1 MRSGGSLARTV
12 VRVKTRIEQVFA
24 LAERMCY
31 HPRRRE
37 YRRCIRALPPTAG
50 WVDFAGAN
58 ACATILWSRPGLPSS
73 SLSGHALAFPERTMI
88 GAWPVSRGIKGGE
101 AMPEPL
107 TNRQREILEYL
118 KFRQKIRGYP
128 PTVREVGEA
137 VGLSSSSTVQNHL
150 NTLERKGYIRRD
162 PTKSRTIE
170 VVDIDEMQAK
180 LSKVV
185 AVPLIGRV
193 AAGQPILAEENIED
207 HLVLSQE
214 LVGSDN
220 AFALEVH
227 GDSMKDVGI
236 LPGDFVVV
244 RPGKDAPN
252 GSIVVARLEDD
263 QTNESTA
270 TVKRLFREANR
281 VRLQPENAAYEPI
294 YSTAAQLE
302 GQVVAVVR
310 LLR

>member
-1 MRSGGSLARTV
+1 
-12 VRVKTRIEQVFA
+12 
-24 LAERMCY
+24 
-31 HPRRRE
+31 
-37 YRRCIRALPPTAG
+37 
-50 WVDFAGAN
+50 
-58 ACATILWSRPGLPSS
+58 
-73 SLSGHALAFPERTMI
+73 
-88 GAWPVSRGIKGGE
+88 
-101 AMPEPL
+101 MPEPL
-107 TNRQREILEYL
+107 TSRQREILEYL
-118 KFRQKIRGYP
+118 RFRQKIRSYP
-128 PTVREVGEA
+128 PTVREIGEA

-170 VVDIDEMQAK
+170 VVDVDEMQAK

-185 AVPLIGRV
+185 AVPLIGHV

-207 HLVLSQE
+207 HLVLSEE

-220 AFALEVH
+220 AFALEVR

-236 LPGDFVVV
+236 LSGDFVVV

-281 VRLQPENAAYEPI
+281 VRLQPENPAYEPI